1 MEKELIKYSKTENEI
16 DDVIDFR
23 NIFSFLVRNKIL
35 ISTVA
40 FFSFV
45 LACLYSLTLKRVW
58 EGQFQIV
65 LNSAKKESLVSNLNP
80 ALSNFINSGKSN
92 DLNTQVGILES
103 PSIIMPI
110 YEFVNQNNNSKK
122 ELSFPKWKKNLDI
135 KLKKE
140 TSILNITYRDTNKE
154 IIIPALKKLSLIYQD
169 YSGSRKKS
177 SRFD

>member
-65 LNSAKKESLVSNLNP
+65 LNSAKMTL
-80 ALSNFINSGKSN
+80 
-92 DLNTQVGILES
+92 
-103 PSIIMPI
+103 
-110 YEFVNQNNNSKK
+110 
-122 ELSFPKWKKNLDI
+122 
-135 KLKKE
+135 
-140 TSILNITYRDTNKE
+140 
-154 IIIPALKKLSLIYQD
+154 
-169 YSGSRKKS
+169 
-177 SRFD
+177 